1 MTIEPDMAYRALVAR
16 DARFDGHMFVGVT
29 STGVYCRPICRVR
42 TPQQRN
48 CRFFDSAAQAEAAQ
62 FRPCMK
68 CRPELAPQALWR
80 WSVMDAS
87 TTLAR
92 QAAHCL
98 QRALDDGQSPTVA
111 SLSRELGVSDRHLRR
126 IFVAEHGVTPQQFLH
141 TRRLL
146 LAKQL
151 LTDTALP
158 VSQVALVS
166 GFASLRRFNAA
177 FVQSYRM
184 SPSALRTARH
194 TPAQG
199 AAPADDA
206 HSAPALRFSLH
217 YRSPFDHAALLRFLQ
232 QRAVVGVEAVSGL
245 AVRRSV
251 RAGVLG
257 SQAGWLEVRFE
268 PERNAVRVIAS
279 PDWARH
285 SAKLVAAVR
294 RWLDLDAHPDLIDA
308 ALADLPGTPGVRL
321 PGSMDAFEISVR
333 AILGQQVTV
342 AAARTLAQRLAGL
355 LGSPLPTPWPEI
367 NCSFPAPECLA
378 EVEPQAL
385 VDLGILRTR
394 ASAIQALA
402 QAWPNLQGLLD
413 PAAAPEPALR
423 ALCDIKGIGPWTA
436 HYIAMR
442 AMAWPDAFLPADVA
456 VRKAMQ
462 NSFGTA
468 SHRDDQAHALAWR
481 PWRSYAVLRLWA
493 SLGTAPEPAAIAQPK
508 ASKTSKVSHDKD

>member
-1 MTIEPDMAYRALVAR
+1 MMIEPDMAYRALVAR

-68 CRPELAPQALWR
+68 CRPEMAPQAPWR
-80 WSVMDAS
+80 WSVIDAS
-87 TTLAR
+87 STLAR

-126 IFVAEHGVTPQQFLH
+126 IFLAEHGVTPQQFLH

-184 SPSALRTARH
+184 SPSALRSARQ
-194 TPAQG
+194 TPADG
-199 AAPADDA
+199 AAQADDA
-206 HSAPALRFSLH
+206 QSAPALRFSLQ
-217 YRSPFDHAALLRFLQ
+217 YRSPFDHAALLLFLQ
-232 QRAVVGVEAVSGL
+232 QRAVGGVEAVEGL
-245 AVRRSV
+245 AIRRSV

-257 SQAGWLEVRFE
+257 PQAGWVELRFE
-268 PERNAVRVIAS
+268 PERHAVRVTAC
-279 PDWARH
+279 PEWARH
-285 SAKLVAAVR
+285 SAKLVATVR
-294 RWLDLDAHPDLIDA
+294 RWLDLDARPDLIDT
-308 ALADLPGTPGVRL
+308 ALANLAGAPGIRL
-321 PGSMDAFEISVR
+321 PGSVDAFEISVR

-342 AAARTLAQRLAGL
+342 AAARTLAQRLAARF
-355 LGSPLPTPWPEI
+355 GSPLTTPWAEI
-367 NCSFPAPECLA
+367 NRSFPAPESLA
-378 EVEPQAL
+378 EADAQAL

-394 ASAIQALA
+394 AAAIQALA
-402 QAWPNLQGLLD
+402 QAWPNLQSLLD

-423 ALCDIKGIGPWTA
+423 VLCDIKGIGPWTA

-442 AMAWPDAFLPADVA
+442 AMAWPDAFLPGDVA

-462 NSFGTA
+462 NHFGTA
-468 SHRDDQAHALAWR
+468 SHKDDQTHALGWR

-493 SLGTAPEPAAIAQPK
+493 SLGTAPEPTAIAQPK
-508 ASKTSKVSHDKD
+508 ASKTPKARHEKD